1 MWKLLKYFLWI
12 VVLVALT
19 LSFDQLMLKLPLH
32 APGLKQTQLFYV
44 DFRTRLIELVRI
56 EPAPQPATIEAV
68 IEKTTK
74 VPEQAAK
81 KSNRYLY
88 VDSSGTLQ
96 FADSLQQVPS
106 QYRQDA
112 QPLAE

>member
-1 MWKLLKYFLWI
+1 MLKLLKYFLWV
-12 VVLVALT
+12 VVLLALT
-19 LSFDQLMLKLPLH
+19 LGFDQLMMKLPLQ
-32 APGLKQTQLFYV
+32 APGLSQTQQFYV
-44 DFRTRLIELVRI
+44 DFRARLLWLVRGTASS
-56 EPAPQPATIEAV
+56 PPDAIEAV
-68 IEKTTK
+68 IEKTATAPK
-74 VPEQAAK
+74 QSAK

>member
-1 MWKLLKYFLWI
+1 MLKLLKYFLW
-12 VVLVALT
+12 VVVILALVVG
-19 LSFDQLMLKLPLH
+19 FDQLMVKLPLH
-32 APGLKQTQLFYV
+32 APGLKQTQLFYL
-44 DFRTRLIELVRI
+44 DFRTRLGGLVKKDS
-56 EPAPQPATIEAV
+56 PQSDVIEAM
-68 IEKTTK
+68 IEKRATAPVQSTN
-74 VPEQAAK
+74 

-106 QYRQDA
+106 RYRQEA